1 MTVIQPPTRHPC
13 PHCHSEDLGVTST
26 HGWQQ
31 CNECKKFH
39 QPPSIDGVMG
49 KYKSGYTPC
58 TKCKKSVYVS
68 QREWNMQSVNCN
80 RCNSSFRIYPG
91 VEISMTFQSNSGGVS
106 GPYSSIP
113 DHHILL
119 RIKATTD
126 RIERF
131 NRLLKKVD
139 SDWPFDSCSSIRV
152 CLKCLGVVWATPRLT
167 PSDVKAA
174 ARQVG
179 EMKVKIRHFAP
190 STSCYG
196 AGMSNLKYISSAD
209 AAALFLPGGPA
220 TFRTTHIAP
229 TLALPSVIP
238 STTDDILIGE
248 VLNTSGT
255 TAPSVLA
262 LPGLAHP
269 AGDTPEPD
277 IETSDEWGGWV
288 Q

>member
-68 QREWNMQSVNCN
+68 QREWNMQSVNCY

-119 RIKATTD
+119 RIRATTD
-126 RIERF
+126 RIDCF

-139 SDWPFDSCSSIRV
+139 ADWPFGGTHSTVRV
-152 CLKCLGVVWATPRLT
+152 CLKCLGLVWGTPRLT

-179 EMKVKIRHFAP
+179 GMKVKIRHFAP
-190 STSCYG
+190 STSCHE
-196 AGMSNLKYISSAD
+196 AGMSNLKYISSTE
-209 AAALFLPGGPA
+209 AAGLFLPGGPT

-229 TLALPSVIP
+229 TLALPSVTP

-255 TAPSVLA
+255 TVPA

-269 AGDTPEPD
+269 AGDTPEL
-277 IETSDEWGGWV
+277 DEWGGWI